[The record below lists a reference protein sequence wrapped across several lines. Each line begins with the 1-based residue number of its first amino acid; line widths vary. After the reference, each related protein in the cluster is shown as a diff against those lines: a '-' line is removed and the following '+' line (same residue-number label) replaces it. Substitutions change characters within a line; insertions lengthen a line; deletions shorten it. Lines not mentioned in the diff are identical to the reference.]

1 MVRRVSRSTSRLADD
16 TGTEYGVD
24 NIFDLAKMQPYN
36 LEKLYKSFTKYS
48 NEVVLYL
55 PRNSDLNQIARYAQD
70 GKKLEVAHYA
80 IMGAS
85 KVRLGH
91 QAGYSINVIQALCVY
106 FGDFKFDEEEEEEEE
121 EEQGQGKEP

>member
-1 MVRRVSRSTSRLADD
+1 LSSLRARRGEVSCIFALNIERLLMLV
-16 TGTEYGVD
+16 GTEYGAEQM
-24 NIFDLAKMQPYN
+24 FDLTTMVPYN

-48 NEVVLYL
+48 KEVVLYL

-85 KVRLGH
+85 KVGADVHMR
-91 QAGYSINVIQALCVY
+91 
-106 FGDFKFDEEEEEEEE
+106 
-121 EEQGQGKEP
+121 GQS

>member
-1 MVRRVSRSTSRLADD
+1 MLTAA
-16 TGTEYGVD
+16 GTEYGVD
-24 NIFDLAKMQPYN
+24 DIFDLTKMQPYN

-55 PRNSDLNQIARYAQD
+55 PRNSDLNQIARYAQG

-85 KVRLGH
+85 KVRLDL
-91 QAGYSINVIQALCVY
+91 QVAYVI
-106 FGDFKFDEEEEEEEE
+106 
-121 EEQGQGKEP
+121 